1 MKAQTQGDLPPALLS
16 LVEAIVDRELA
27 SRLMDVLV
35 AAARTMERLAAIN
48 LVALEPQEATEGSAD
63 LGLWEKM
70 APAVGDTVVALNEL
84 VAVIDGTF
92 PPIKKK
98 TLFFGDEL
106 EARAEFEAAAAFR
119 AIAPLLRR
127 EVTEVG
133 ALIAQP
139 ELLSSPWR
147 LLGELQRLR
156 AESRTRVG
164 DAVYLSAG
172 ALGAVA
178 RDEVVP
184 GWAQEVLRATS
195 FRATGSTVRHTI
207 SQRLELS
214 TDGSVLA
221 ENVDQDLDV
230 FTSMP
235 AWRHVKVE
243 TKRAMLAL
251 RTELKEAAASGDA
264 SVDSVKLLVVP
275 MLDVLA
281 ESAAELSRAV
291 LRVHD
296 RQVREV
302 VLRRIEQAEL
312 HLVLE
317 TGAAAGALE
326 AAFIA
331 SNALRG
337 ASDAVDE
344 ALRGNAAVSQ
354 LAESELAPLVAQL
367 NRAIQSL
374 EV

>member
-1 MKAQTQGDLPPALLS
+1 MKAQTQGDLPPALLA
-16 LVEAIVDRELA
+16 LVEGIVDRELA

-172 ALGAVA
+172 ALGTVA

-184 GWAQEVLRATS
+184 G
-195 FRATGSTVRHTI
+195 
-207 SQRLELS
+207 
-214 TDGSVLA
+214 
-221 ENVDQDLDV
+221 
-230 FTSMP
+230 
-235 AWRHVKVE
+235 
-243 TKRAMLAL
+243 
-251 RTELKEAAASGDA
+251 
-264 SVDSVKLLVVP
+264 
-275 MLDVLA
+275 
-281 ESAAELSRAV
+281 
-291 LRVHD
+291 
-296 RQVREV
+296 
-302 VLRRIEQAEL
+302 
-312 HLVLE
+312 
-317 TGAAAGALE
+317 
-326 AAFIA
+326 
-331 SNALRG
+331 
-337 ASDAVDE
+337 
-344 ALRGNAAVSQ
+344 
-354 LAESELAPLVAQL
+354 
-367 NRAIQSL
+367 
-374 EV
+374 